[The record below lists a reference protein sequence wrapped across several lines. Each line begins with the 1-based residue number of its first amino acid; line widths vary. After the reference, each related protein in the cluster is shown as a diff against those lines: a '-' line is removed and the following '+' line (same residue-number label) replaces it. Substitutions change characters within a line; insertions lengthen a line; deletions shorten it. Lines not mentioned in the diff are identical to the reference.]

1 MAFGRRIGK
10 RDTRITVLTPTNPG
24 STQGYYD
31 EDGFLVTTEDS
42 SRFIWAEVKDRAS
55 IGGIIGGKIQSEVE
69 LGLMVDSLTARTIN
83 IMDTI
88 TTDRDSNRY
97 QVVDVYDVDYRYTSM
112 ILVRREQ

>member
-1 MAFGRRIGK
+1 MAFGKRIGK
-10 RDTRITVLTPTNPG
+10 RDTRIRVLTPTNPG

-31 EDGFLVTTEDS
+31 ADGFLVTTEDT
-42 SRFIWAEVKDRAS
+42 SRSMWAEVKDRAA
-55 IGGIIGGKIQSEVE
+55 IGAIIGGKIQDEVE
-69 LGLMVDSLTARTIN
+69 LGLMVDSLSANRVS

-97 QVVDVYDVDYRYTSM
+97 QVVDIHDVDYRYTSM